1 MLALLAAPVA
11 AGPDVQGVATSLCP
25 PGAIAVEAGASTQ
38 AADDPTCRRV
48 EATVANVLIRN
59 LTIEKYAGVAQKGAI
74 QTEEAV
80 GGA

>member
-1 MLALLAAPVA
+1 MLLAPPVA
-11 AGPDVQGVATSLCP
+11 AAAGVRDVANSPYP
-25 PGAIAVEAGASTQ
+25 PGAIAVASSASIQ

-80 GGA
+80 GWA

>member
-1 MLALLAAPVA
+1 MVLALLV
-11 AGPDVQGVATSLCP
+11 VATPAVGRVADEPCP

-80 GGA
+80 GWA